1 MAERKPIFYDQERRR
16 WRRTRLA
23 LEIAGGFFTLVLVI
37 FLLDVGRKPDLPEIL
52 RPDARAGL
60 HAIRTKARLH
70 TVRLGRKRRIATLGA
85 VPQGYDPLRAAFYVS
100 DDSAS
105 FASLQSHYRD
115 LDLLIPEALHAVTK
129 DGKLDA
135 EPDAKLTG
143 FLQSLEKRTP
153 PVDLQVMPMVNNYD
167 AKANVWCPPEMLQM
181 LANPAAR
188 QNLARQLEEYADAE
202 HQAGIV
208 VDFESM
214 PKSSMTDFERFTH
227 DLAADLHARNLKLM
241 VALPAAD
248 WSYDYKYFGT
258 QADAI
263 ILMNYDFHWP
273 TSAPGPIAPQDWF
286 VRDIQNMVKLVPPQK
301 LVMGIANYGY
311 DWPEKSKK
319 APNPVAQ
326 GVSFQ
331 EAVTTAVESNS
342 SIEFDSQSMN
352 PFYSY
357 EDENNEVH
365 HVWML
370 DGLTAYNQ
378 LRAAERFGVYGTAL
392 WRLGMEDPSMWN
404 IWDATHAD
412 DAARNKMTDVPP
424 GYDLILEGEGD
435 IWHITSTPKN
445 GRRTFDYDA
454 DSDLFDDESFPTY
467 PEGWRIEQMGADPR
481 KVALTFDD
489 GPDPD
494 WTPKILEVL
503 SKEKAPGTFFV
514 IGESANQYDS
524 IVKRAYA
531 EGNEIGNHTFTHPE
545 FDVDRLTKTELQVQ
559 LSLTE
564 LLLESYLGVKTT
576 LFRPPYGIDH
586 QPESAS
592 EVQLLPIPQSMGYA
606 IIGARIDPH
615 DWGEPNGQPPAAV
628 DTIVQR
634 VMAQTNGH
642 DGNIILLHDGGGD
655 RSHTVAA
662 LPRIIEGLRAKGYE
676 FVTVSDLVGETR
688 AQVMP
693 PLTYREWLLAR
704 ADSFIF
710 DVFRWLRAGIAFIF
724 VAGILLVGG
733 RALIVGLLALIEKL
747 RPNPTD
753 HPEYQPEVTVL
764 IPAYNEE
771 SVIVDTVKSALAS
784 KYPKL
789 QILVIDDGSKDRTAE
804 LVRANFGRDSR
815 VRLLLQANRGKPA
828 ALNHGLSEAIG
839 EIVVSIDA
847 DTIVDPDAVPRL
859 VRHFADPSVGAV
871 AGNVKVMNRNRWITR
886 WQALE
891 YITSQNLEKRA
902 FDLLNCIPVVPG
914 AVGAWRA
921 DLLRSHDGFS
931 GDTVAEDTDLTLT
944 IRRNGWKILY
954 DETAIGRTEV
964 PETVDALVK
973 QRFRWTFGTLQAVWK
988 HRDTAGKARYGTMGW
1003 IAIPNIFLFQ
1013 ILLPLVSPVIDLL
1026 FLLSLALWGLGQL
1039 KFTRLPELWTTQ
1051 DVERS
1056 LIFFAIFMFI
1066 DLLTCVIAFALEK
1079 DEDWTLLAPLILQ
1092 RFYYRQ
1098 MMYVVLFS
1106 ALREALRGRP
1116 VGWRGVETHPPPA
1129 ATPPPAAVART

>member
-1 MAERKPIFYDQERRR
+1 MAEGKPIFYDEERRR

-60 HAIRTKARLH
+60 HAIRTKAKARP
-70 TVRLGRKRRIATLGA
+70 VRLGRKRRIAALGN
-85 VPQGYDPLRAAFYVS
+85 VPQNYDPLRAAFYVS
-100 DDSAS
+100 DDSTS
-105 FASLQSHYRD
+105 FASLQAHYRD
-115 LDLLIPEALHAVTK
+115 LDLLIPNVLHATSR
-129 DGKLDA
+129 DGRLDA
-135 EPDAKLTG
+135 DVDPKLNA
-143 FLQSLEKRTP
+143 FLQSLPTRTP
-153 PVDLQVMPMVNNYD
+153 PVDLQVMPMVQNYD
-167 AKANVWCPPEMLQM
+167 AKTNVWCPPSMIEM
-181 LANPAAR
+181 LANSSAR

-208 VDFESM
+208 VDFESL
-214 PKSSMTDFERFTH
+214 PRSSMLDFQHFTH
-227 DLAADLHARNLKLM
+227 ELSTALHARNLKLM

-248 WSYDYKYFGT
+248 YSYDYKYLGT

-263 ILMNYDFHWP
+263 ILMNYDFHYP
-273 TSAPGPIAPQDWF
+273 SSPAGPIAPQDWF
-286 VRDIQNMVKLVPPQK
+286 VRDIQNIVKLVPPEK

-311 DWPEKSKK
+311 DWPAKSKK
-319 APNPVAQ
+319 VPNPLAQAVTFQQ
-326 GVSFQ
+326 GVI
-331 EAVTTAVESNS
+331 TAVESES
-342 SIEFDSQSMN
+342 DIQFDSTSMN
-352 PFYSY
+352 PYYSY

-378 LRAAERFGVYGTAL
+378 LRAAERFGVAGTAL
-392 WRLGMEDPSMWN
+392 WRLGMEDPSLWY
-404 IWDATHAD
+404 IWDATHPD
-412 DAARNKMTDVPP
+412 DAVRNKMTDVPP
-424 GYDLILEGEGD
+424 GYDLILEGDGD
-435 IWHITSTPKN
+435 IWRITATPTS
-445 GRRTFDYDA
+445 GRRTFDYDP
-454 DSDLFDDESFPTY
+454 DSDLFDDESFPAY
-467 PEGWRIEQMGADPR
+467 PMSWRIEQMGADPK

-489 GPDPD
+489 GPDPQ
-494 WTPKILEVL
+494 WTPKILDVL
-503 SKEKAPGTFFV
+503 KRENAPGTFFV
-514 IGESANQYDS
+514 IGEEANQNDS
-524 IVKRAYA
+524 IVKREFAL
-531 EGNEIGNHTFTHPE
+531 GNEIGNHTFTHPE
-545 FDVDRLTKTELQVQ
+545 FDVDRLSKTELQVQ

-586 QPESAS
+586 QPETAS
-592 EVQLLPIPQSMGYA
+592 EVQLLPIPQQMGYA

-615 DWGEPNGQPPAAV
+615 DWGEPNGQPPAPV

-634 VMAQTNGH
+634 VLAQTNGR

-662 LPRIIEGLRAKGYE
+662 LPRIIDGLRAKGYE
-676 FVTVSDLVGETR
+676 FVSVSDLLGESR

-693 PLTYREWLLAR
+693 SLTYREWLLAR

-710 DVFRWLRAGIAFIF
+710 DLFRWLRSSIAFIF
-724 VAGILLVGG
+724 IAGIMLVGG
-733 RALIVGLLALIEKL
+733 RALIIGVLALVEKL
-747 RPNPTD
+747 RAAPAD
-753 HPEYQPEVTVL
+753 HPEYQPEVSVL

-771 SVIVDTVKSALAS
+771 SVIVDTVRSALAS
-784 KYPKL
+784 DYPKL
-789 QILVIDDGSKDRTAE
+789 EILVIDDGSKDRTAE
-804 LVRANFGRDSR
+804 LVRANFSRERR
-815 VRLLLQANRGKPA
+815 VRLLLQSNHGKPS

-847 DTIVDPDAVPRL
+847 DTIVDPEAVRRL

-871 AGNVKVMNRNRWITR
+871 AGNVKVVNRNRWITR

-914 AVGAWRA
+914 AVGAWRT
-921 DLLRSHDGFS
+921 DVLRSHDGFS

-964 PETVDALVK
+964 PETVDALVR

-988 HRDTAGKARYGTMGW
+988 HRDTAGKPRYGTLGW

-1013 ILLPLVSPVIDLL
+1013 IILPLVSPVIDLL

-1039 KFTRLPELWTTQ
+1039 RFARLPELWTSQ

-1056 LIFFAIFMFI
+1056 LIFFALFMLI

-1116 VGWRGVETHPPPA
+1116 VGWRGVEPQAPPA
-1129 ATPPPAAVART
+1129 TRPPATVEQT

>member
-1 MAERKPIFYDQERRR
+1 MAERKPIFYDEERRR

-52 RPDARAGL
+52 RPDTHAGL
-60 HAIRTKARLH
+60 HAIHSKAHLH
-70 TVRLGRKRRIATLGA
+70 PSRVGRKRRIATLGS
-85 VPQGYDPLRAAFYVS
+85 VPQNYDPLRAAFYVS
-100 DDSAS
+100 DDSTS
-105 FASLQSHYRD
+105 FASLQLHYRD
-115 LDLLIPEALHAVTK
+115 LDLLIPEALHAVSS
-129 DGKLDA
+129 DGKLVADQ
-135 EPDAKLTG
+135 DTKLAG
-143 FLQSLEKRTP
+143 FLQSLQTRTP

-167 AKANVWCPPEMLQM
+167 AKANVWCPPAMLQM
-181 LANPAAR
+181 LANPTAR
-188 QNLARQLEEYADAE
+188 GSLARQLEEYADAE

-227 DLAADLHARNLKLM
+227 DLAADLHARSLKLM

-263 ILMNYDFHWP
+263 ILMNYDFHYP
-273 TSAPGPIAPQDWF
+273 SSAPGPIAPQDWF

-301 LVMGIANYGY
+301 LVMGVANYGY
-311 DWPEKSKK
+311 DWPEKSKQN
-319 APNPVAQ
+319 PHPVAQ
-326 GVSFQ
+326 
-331 EAVTTAVESNS
+331 AVTFQQGVITAVESES

-392 WRLGMEDPSMWN
+392 WRLGMEDPSMWF
-404 IWDATHAD
+404 IWDATHPD
-412 DAARNKMTDVPP
+412 DAVRNKMTDVPP
-424 GYDLILEGEGD
+424 GYDLILEGDGD
-435 IWHITSTPKN
+435 IWRITSTPQN
-445 GRRTFDYDA
+445 GRRTFDYDS

-467 PEGWRIEQMGADPR
+467 PMSWRIEQMGADPK

-489 GPDPD
+489 GPDPQ
-494 WTPKILEVL
+494 WTPKVL
-503 SKEKAPGTFFV
+503 DVLQRENAPGTFFV

-524 IVKRAYA
+524 IVKREYA
-531 EGNEIGNHTFTHPE
+531 LGNEIGNHTFTHPE

-586 QPESAS
+586 QPETAS
-592 EVQLLPIPQSMGYA
+592 EVQLLPIPQSRGYA

-615 DWGEPNGQPPAAV
+615 DWGEANGAPPAPA

-634 VMAQTNGH
+634 VLAQTNGH
-642 DGNIILLHDGGGD
+642 AGNIILLHDGGGD

-676 FVTVSDLVGETR
+676 FVTVSDLLGQTR

-710 DVFRWLRAGIAFIF
+710 EVFRWLRSSIAFIF
-724 VAGILLVGG
+724 MAGILLVGG
-733 RALIVGLLALIEKL
+733 RALIVGVLALIEKL
-747 RPNPTD
+747 RPEPLD

-771 SVIVDTVKSALAS
+771 SVIVNTVRAALAS
-784 KYPKL
+784 TYPKL
-789 QILVIDDGSKDRTAE
+789 EIVVIDDGSKDRTAE
-804 LVRANFGRDSR
+804 LVRANFSRDRR
-815 VRLLLQANRGKPA
+815 VRLILQSNHGKPS
-828 ALNHGLSEAIG
+828 ALNHGLSDAIG

-847 DTIVDPDAVPRL
+847 DTIVDPDAVARL
-859 VRHFADPSVGAV
+859 VRHFADPNVGAV

-914 AVGAWRA
+914 AVGAWRT

-1013 ILLPLVSPVIDLL
+1013 IVLPLVSPVIDLL

-1066 DLLTCVIAFALEK
+1066 DLITCMIAFALERN
-1079 DEDWTLLAPLILQ
+1079 EDWTLLAPLILQ

-1116 VGWRGVETHPPPA
+1116 VGWRGVETQAPPA
-1129 ATPPPAAVART
+1129 GTPPAAVART